1 MINKLPKSELPREK
15 ALKYG
20 IQTLS
25 NIELLAIILR
35 TGTNESTVIELAQ
48 EILKKFDGIGGF
60 SNASYQE
67 LTQIKGLKEA
77 KALAL
82 LTLIEFSKRINLQSY
97 EKNERIDSVDKAYML
112 FEPYLRNE
120 FQEKFI
126 AIYLDNGLRIIRY
139 IELFKGTLNRN
150 MVHPRDLFRE
160 AVKLNASKIII
171 MHNHP
176 SGDANPSSE
185 DIETSEEL
193 FKLGDQI
200 GIPILD
206 HIIIGKGNFYSIRGR
221 ILNKN
226 Y

>member
-1 MINKLPKSELPREK
+1 MLTKLPKSELPREK

-25 NIELLAIILR
+25 NVELLAIILR

-67 LTQIKGLKEA
+67 LIQIKGLKEA

-97 EKNERIDSVDKAYML
+97 EKSERIDSVDKAFLL
-112 FEPYLRNE
+112 FEPYLKNE

-139 IELFKGTLNRN
+139 IELFKGTLNKN

-160 AVKLNASKIII
+160 AVKLNAAKIII

-176 SGDANPSSE
+176 SGDANPSKE

-206 HIIIGKGNFYSIRGR
+206 HIIIGKGNFYSIRSG
-221 ILNKN
+221 ILSKN